1 MFHKIFY
8 SVEEFSLIIYKT
20 IRSETDSLLGTQIY
34 LIILLVII
42 CFVSVVFLVYFLAL
56 EKKID
61 RKKEEI
67 LFLFLDIPRREVS
80 DIFKKCVNFLNFCN
94 VSISSYASI

>member
-1 MFHKIFY
+1 
-8 SVEEFSLIIYKT
+8 
-20 IRSETDSLLGTQIY
+20 
-34 LIILLVII
+34 
-42 CFVSVVFLVYFLAL
+42 VYFLAL

-94 VSISSYASI
+94 VMIFLLGNGANELDF